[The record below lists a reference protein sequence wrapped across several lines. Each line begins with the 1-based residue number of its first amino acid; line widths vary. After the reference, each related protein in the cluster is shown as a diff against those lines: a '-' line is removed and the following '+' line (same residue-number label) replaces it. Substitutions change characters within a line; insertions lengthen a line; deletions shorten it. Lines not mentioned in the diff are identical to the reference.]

1 MGLPGGSGDGR
12 VLAPT
17 PWWLRV
23 FLLVNVVQ
31 DFGLG
36 LSGLLFPR
44 HILIPLKGLTPLNAR
59 FVGSLY
65 LGGGIVILFAALVR
79 KAIDTRIALY
89 SLFVITALVLGMTF
103 AYWTAF
109 TVDGVPTLW
118 MITYLVDPVVIP
130 IILVTLGLVRSAA
143 PGRHHLTGVFLAEA
157 AVLGAAGVALMLA
170 PEAVLTAWPWTV
182 SHLLARVYGSFFLAF
197 GVGALLAAFERRPA
211 AVRPFLAGSL
221 ALLVCTLVTSLLHL
235 DRFDLGPVRWAWF
248 GGHVV
253 GLALLGLGLAV
264 LARPGREDLVVGRP

>member
-1 MGLPGGSGDGR
+1 
-12 VLAPT
+12 
-17 PWWLRV
+17 V
-23 FLLVNVVQ
+23 FLLINVVQ

-65 LGGGIVILFAALVR
+65 IGGGIVILSAALVR

-109 TVDGVPTLW
+109 TVDGIPRLW
-118 MITYLVDPVVIP
+118 MITYLVDPVAVPVI
-130 IILVTLGLVRSAA
+130 LLTLGLVRSAA
-143 PGRHHLTGVFLAEA
+143 PGRHRLTGLFLAEA
-157 AVLGAAGVALMLA
+157 AVLGAAGAALILA
-170 PEAVLTAWPWTV
+170 PDAVLTAWPWTV
-182 SHLLARVYGSFFLAF
+182 SRLLARVYGSFFLAF
-197 GVGALLAAFERRPA
+197 GVGALLAAFERRRA

-221 ALLVCTLVTSLLHL
+221 GLLVCTLVTSLLHL
-235 DRFDLGPVRWAWF
+235 DRFDPGAVRWVWF
-248 GGHVV
+248 GGHAA
-253 GLALLGLGLAV
+253 GLALLTVGLVALG
-264 LARPGREDLVVGRP
+264 RSRREDLVVGRP

>member
-1 MGLPGGSGDGR
+1 MGLRGASGAGR
-12 VLAPT
+12 TLAPV
-17 PWWLRV
+17 PWWLRA

-31 DFGLG
+31 DVGLG
-36 LSGLLFPR
+36 ISGLLSPR

-65 LGGGIVILFAALVR
+65 LGGGIVILLAALVR

-109 TVDGVPTLW
+109 TVDGVPKLW
-118 MITYLVDPVVIP
+118 MITYLVDPVAVP
-130 IILVTLGLVRSAA
+130 VILVALGLVRPAA
-143 PGRHHLTGVFLAEA
+143 PGRHRLTGLFLAEA
-157 AVLGAAGVALMLA
+157 GVLGVAGIALIIA
-170 PEAVLTAWPWTV
+170 SDAVLTAWPWTV
-182 SHLLARVYGSFFLAF
+182 GPLLARVYGSFLLAF
-197 GVGALLAAFERRPA
+197 GVGALLAAVERRSA

-235 DRFDLGPVRWAWF
+235 DRFDGGAVRWMWF
-248 GGHVV
+248 GGHAV
-253 GLALLGLGLAV
+253 GLALFTAALAAVIRPHREELAV
-264 LARPGREDLVVGRP
+264 GQP